1 MSAQDKTEQVLKDIH
16 VLFSKAEPYQGS
28 KRRVVVDKNEMM
40 DLLKELTTCMYEMAE
55 EYELTVASREKA
67 NRKVQ
72 KQNDDM
78 IFEARKNAQDIY
90 AASIMYSD
98 HALAE
103 IQNIIEESQQKIAA
117 IEQEMNEK
125 LANERHKVRN
135 NQYEL
140 KSQLQGLVDT
150 QKYLHLI
157 EEENKRAAQ
166 KAASG
171 KARPKQE
178 EDHYSDRRTEIK
190 INEDYFRAQG
200 IPLEGEEDPDGESV
214 NDAKD
219 GSAGFTIKVDEE
231 RIEALSQAAGSKK
244 LTPEEE
250 KEMAEELD
258 KEYFD
263 WKKDE
268 KEHDPN
274 EPERHTFPLFGR
286 KA

>member
-40 DLLKELTTCMYEMAE
+40 DLLKELTTCMYEMSE

-67 NRKVQ
+67 NRKLQ

-78 IFEARKNAQDIY
+78 IFDARKNAQDVY

-103 IQNIIEESQQKIAA
+103 IQNIISESQKKIEM
-117 IEQEMNEK
+117 IQQEMNEK
-125 LANERHKVRN
+125 LTEERHKVRD

-150 QKYLHLI
+150 QKYLRLI
-157 EEENKRAAQ
+157 EEENKRLAQ

-171 KARPKQE
+171 KTKAKPE
-178 EDHYSDRRTEIK
+178 ESLYSDRKTEIK

-200 IPLEGEEDPDGESV
+200 IPLEEDEAEKGSDT
-214 NDAKD
+214 DAKAED
-219 GSAGFTIKVDEE
+219 TTVEGKE
-231 RIEALSQAAGSKK
+231 
-244 LTPEEE
+244 LTPEEQQ
-250 KEMAEELD
+250 ALQDELD
-258 KEYFD
+258 AEYFD

-268 KEHDPN
+268 KDEKPDGPKDPN

>member
-40 DLLKELTTCMYEMAE
+40 DLLKELTTCMYEMSE

-67 NRKVQ
+67 NRKLQ

-78 IFEARKNAQDIY
+78 IFDARKNAQDVY

-103 IQNIIEESQQKIAA
+103 IQNIISESQKKIEA
-117 IEQEMNEK
+117 IQQEMNEK
-125 LANERHKVRN
+125 LTEERHKVRD

-150 QKYLHLI
+150 QKYLKLI
-157 EEENKRAAQ
+157 EEENKRIAQ
-166 KAASG
+166 KAAAG
-171 KARPKQE
+171 KPKAKTE
-178 EDHYSDRRTEIK
+178 ENLYSDRKTEIK

-200 IPLEGEEDPDGESV
+200 IPLEDEEDEKEAQTDTKSG
-214 NDAKD
+214 
-219 GSAGFTIKVDEE
+219 
-231 RIEALSQAAGSKK
+231 IEISEGKK
-244 LTPEEE
+244 LSEEE
-250 KEMAEELD
+250 QQALQDELD
-258 KEYFD
+258 AEYFE

-268 KEHDPN
+268 KDDGAKPKDPN